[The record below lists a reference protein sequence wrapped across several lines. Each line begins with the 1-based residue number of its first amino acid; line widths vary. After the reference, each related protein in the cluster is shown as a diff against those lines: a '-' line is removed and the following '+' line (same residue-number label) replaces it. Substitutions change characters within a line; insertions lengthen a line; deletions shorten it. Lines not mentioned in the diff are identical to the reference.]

1 MKWILI
7 CFAAS
12 AVAVTDFGVLSAN
25 DNTLHFDKENHKV
38 PLNSTPPW
46 ISIGEFISSNGDD
59 CPGVWE
65 KYYLRGRYMC
75 RSTVVGCLSHFF
87 SSEGRSYNEIYGYV
101 VGYQKGYTSAFS
113 SSHSGNINNAYLDGV
128 SITIRYPR
136 QHVWTYA
143 AGQTKEGNYPDFNC
157 PCSAISGPSAPIFV
171 RDHYYCSSG
180 AGTQA
185 EMDDFYGP
193 LWQGKGCSVND
204 GCCTD
209 VGLPY
214 FYRRLPT
221 IENAEIEVRICNNQ
235 PFSKGSVLI
244 DELRL
249 NVRLN

>member
-1 MKWILI
+1 MLIEVLIPRFRILRNI
-7 CFAAS
+7 PHLFRS
-12 AVAVTDFGVLSAN
+12 
-25 DNTLHFDKENHKV
+25 V
-38 PLNSTPPW
+38 P
-46 ISIGEFISSNGDD
+46 
-59 CPGVWE
+59 
-65 KYYLRGRYMC
+65 R
-75 RSTVVGCLSHFF
+75 F
-87 SSEGRSYNEIYGYV
+87 SMSP
-101 VGYQKGYTSAFS
+101 TSAFS

-128 SITIRYPR
+128 SITIHYPR

-143 AGQTKEGNYPDFNC
+143 AGQTKEGNYPDSNC

-180 AGTQA
+180 AGTRA

-193 LWQGKGCSVND
+193 LWLGNSCSVND

-235 PFSKGSVLI
+235 PFYKGSVLI